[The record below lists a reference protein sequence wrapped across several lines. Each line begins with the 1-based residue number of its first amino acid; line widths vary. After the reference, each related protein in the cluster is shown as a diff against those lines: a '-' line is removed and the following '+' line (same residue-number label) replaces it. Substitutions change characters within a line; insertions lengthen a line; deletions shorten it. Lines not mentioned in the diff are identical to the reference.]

1 MSVLN
6 GYFLT
11 VLPQAVFRTQPKVY
25 GEAFL
30 QKQLTTLA
38 VKTFFAKK
46 LRHKCLTVF
55 QKCLCCP

>member
-25 GEAFL
+25 SEAFL

-38 VKTFFAKK
+38 VNFF
-46 LRHKCLTVF
+46 C
-55 QKCLCCP
+55 